1 MQPCVQI
8 SSRQFHVST
17 HPQKKKK
24 KKKKKKKDKYKNQMA
39 TRSQLISDILFYIFI
54 QKAIVRLKDL
64 LQIKSNDKTISAKF
78 PFGKDEN
85 TLIHTEKY
93 RTKGVT
99 QR

>member
-8 SSRQFHVST
+8 SSRQFNVSP
-17 HPQKKKK
+17 HPHKKKK
-24 KKKKKKKDKYKNQMA
+24 KKKKEKEKKKMA

>member
-1 MQPCVQI
+1 MHPSFQNTP
-8 SSRQFHVST
+8 RQFNDTPPPHKN
-17 HPQKKKK
+17 KKKK
-24 KKKKKKKDKYKNQMA
+24 KKKEKEKKKMA